1 MLLYASALW
10 NASFD
15 WIWIK
20 LGIVNMSLKGSYFQ
34 CCNRAILLHT
44 SPKLEVYNCSLL
56 ARVFMKHKKAAILRF
71 HYIWHKWD
79 HLIRC
84 PGQYFKRRAL
94 DLKLILQLRITS
106 LCRKKKPFPFELN
119 AIWHPIFQ
127 NREIHS
133 FIKVLRNPPTAFFG
147 SNLQLRWPT

>member
-106 LCRKKKPFPFELN
+106 LCRKIKTFS
-119 AIWHPIFQ
+119 IWTECH
-127 NREIHS
+127 
-133 FIKVLRNPPTAFFG
+133 LT
-147 SNLQLRWPT
+147 SNLSKQRDSLFYQSIAQSAHCFFWQ